1 MLTTLSTVKARLAL
15 DPLDPT
21 HDALLQRA
29 IIAISARFDQETNRI
44 LARTENVVFEFPIED
59 TQIVVPCYPIE
70 SVSKFE
76 IKSSETQGWLEQT
89 GVQYILRR
97 RCIISLSSAFSLQPS
112 GLSSRVTYTGGYMLP
127 DASDPQPS
135 TPNSQLLPVELEQAA
150 VEQTAF
156 WFQTK
161 DQLGLIRQWPKGG
174 NYEQF
179 ADPDLLPSV
188 REVLRRYTRFVL

>member
-1 MLTTLSTVKARLAL
+1 MLTSLATVKARLAL
-15 DPLDPT
+15 DPLDPI

-29 IIAISARFDQETNRI
+29 ISAISARFDQETNRI
-44 LARTENVVFEFPIED
+44 LARTENAVFEFPAQD
-59 TQIVVPCYPIE
+59 TEIAVPCYPIE

-76 IKSSETQGWLEQT
+76 LKSSETAGWMEQP
-89 GVQYILRR
+89 GIAYLLRR
-97 RCIISLSSAFSLQPS
+97 QCVISLTSAFSLQPFA
-112 GLSSRVTYTGGYMLP
+112 LPLLARVTYTGGYVLP
-127 DASDPQPS
+127 GDPAAQSS
-135 TPNSQLLPVELEQAA
+135 TPLPVELEQAA

-174 NYEQF
+174 NYQQF

-188 REVLRRYTRFVL
+188 REMLRRYTRIVL